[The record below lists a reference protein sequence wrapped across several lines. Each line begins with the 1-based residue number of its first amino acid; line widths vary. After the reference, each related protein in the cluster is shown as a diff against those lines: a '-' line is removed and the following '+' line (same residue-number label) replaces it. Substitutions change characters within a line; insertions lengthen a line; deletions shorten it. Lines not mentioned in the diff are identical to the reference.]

1 VRRGFATFLITAF
14 VSLLVVAYSQEPPE
28 DQQRETD
35 YVAKVGQIQ
44 SSAVEAFL
52 DSHQKLL
59 RYDALGSDDLE
70 QMRANEAALGTLS
83 TQVEE
88 LSVPQGYEDHYEV
101 FASAIKELEEA
112 VQLAYEVVA
121 DSTTATKAEF
131 DNYDRHAHRGA
142 DLLERSNEMLRR
154 DYKRI
159 EGLQEI
165 SPL

>member
-44 SSAVEAFL
+44 SGAVEAFL
-52 DSHQKLL
+52 DSHQRLL
-59 RYDALGSDDLE
+59 RYDALGSDDLKKI
-70 QMRANEAALGTLS
+70 RANEAALGTLS

-88 LSVPQGYEDHYEV
+88 LGVPQGYGDHYEV

-121 DSTTATKAEF
+121 DPTTATKAEF
-131 DNYDRHAHRGA
+131 DNYDRHAHGGA

-154 DYKRI
+154 DYKSI